1 MTDQQNVTV
10 VLIGI
15 ITFILVFFYWKYA
28 WERRKMPPGPFPLPI
43 VGNFLKIQRDGLIP
57 SLTKMAR
64 TYGPIY
70 TVYFGTRPIV
80 VLTGY
85 QIIKEALVDMGDAFL
100 NRGALPLV
108 ECILNHGGLAFSNGE
123 SWTFLRQFS
132 LLTLK
137 DFGMGKKS
145 LEEPLQEEAQHLFN
159 HFKSLNG
166 QPFDPSTTVICASS
180 NIISRLVMGIRFDY
194 SDKRWMDTLAD
205 SRKAFHIVSS
215 TWGQL
220 YDIFPRIMK
229 YLPGPHRKTFQL
241 VKSLKD
247 YVKESIKTHQKTL
260 DSACPRDYI
269 DCFLIRMNQEEKNL
283 NTAFHLTNLI
293 ETVFDMFLGGS
304 ETTAITLYFGL
315 LILIKYPEIQDKAHE
330 EIDQVIGQERAPKAD
345 DRNQMPYTNALL
357 HEIQRISDTFPM
369 GAMRSTTRD
378 VTFHGYHIPK
388 GTNVMPMLT
397 TVLNDPSLFET
408 PEKFN
413 MKHFLDEK
421 GKFKKNNGFMPF
433 SAGKRACI
441 AESLVRLQLFI
452 FITVILQKFTLKSI
466 VDPNNLDI
474 SPTESGIENL
484 PPTHKIK
491 FIARS

>member
-1 MTDQQNVTV
+1 MMDQQNVIA
-10 VLIGI
+10 VLIGA
-15 ITFILVFFYWKYA
+15 ITFILIFFYWKYA

-100 NRGALPLV
+100 NRGAIPFV
-108 ECILNHGGLAFSNGE
+108 ESIMNHAGLAFVNGE
-123 SWTFLRQFS
+123 SWNFLRQFS

-180 NIISRLVMGIRFDY
+180 NIISRLVMGMRFDY
-194 SDKRWMDTLAD
+194 SDKRWMDTLAE

-215 TWGQL
+215 TWGQ
-220 YDIFPRIMK
+220 DK
-229 YLPGPHRKTFQL
+229 
-241 VKSLKD
+241 
-247 YVKESIKTHQKTL
+247 
-260 DSACPRDYI
+260 
-269 DCFLIRMNQEEKNL
+269 KNL

-304 ETTAITLYFGL
+304 ETTAITIYFSL
-315 LILIKYPEIQDKAHE
+315 LILIKYPEIQDKIHE

-345 DRNQMPYTNALL
+345 DRNNMPYTNALL
-357 HEIQRISDTFPM
+357 HEMQRISDTFPV
-369 GAMRSTTRD
+369 GLMRSTTRD

-413 MKHFLDEK
+413 IKHFLDEK

-452 FITVILQKFTLKSI
+452 FITVILQKFTLKSV
-466 VDPNNLDI
+466 VDPNDLDI
-474 SPTESGIENL
+474 SPTETGIENH

-491 FIARS
+491 FIARC

>member
-1 MTDQQNVTV
+1 MNAGAMTYLQNVTV
-10 VLIGI
+10 VLVGV

-28 WERRKMPPGPFPLPI
+28 WERKKMPPGPFPLPI
-43 VGNFLKIQRDGLIP
+43 VGNFLNIQKDGLVP

-70 TVYFGTRPIV
+70 TVYFGTRPFV

-85 QIIKEALVDMGDAFL
+85 QIIKEALVEMGDVFL
-100 NRGALPLV
+100 NRGDLPFLG
-108 ECILNHGGLAFSNGE
+108 CIFNHAGLTFANGE
-123 SWTFLRQFS
+123 SWTYLRQFS
-132 LLTLK
+132 LLTLR

-145 LEEPLQEEAQHLFN
+145 LEEPLQAEAQHLVN
-159 HFKSLNG
+159 HFKSLN
-166 QPFDPSTTVICASS
+166 VIDK
-180 NIISRLVMGIRFDY
+180 RFDY
-194 SDKRWMDTLAD
+194 SDKKWMDTLAD
-205 SRKAFHIVSS
+205 SRKAFHTVSS

-220 YDIFPRIMK
+220 YDTFPGIIQ

-241 VKSLKD
+241 LKSLKD

-260 DSACPRDYI
+260 DPACPRDYI

-283 NTAFHLTNLI
+283 STAFHVTNLI
-293 ETVFDMFLGGS
+293 ETVFDMFIGAS
-304 ETTAITLYFGL
+304 EATAITIYFSL
-315 LILIKYPEIQDKAHE
+315 LMLIKYPELQDKVHE

-345 DRNQMPYTNALL
+345 DRNHMPYTNALL
-357 HEIQRISDTFPM
+357 HEIQRISDVIPM
-369 GAMRSTTRD
+369 GLIRSTTRD

-388 GTNVMPMLT
+388 GTNVIPMLT

-413 MKHFLDEK
+413 IKHFLDEE

-441 AESLVRLQLFI
+441 AESLARLQLFI
-452 FITVILQKFTLKSI
+452 FITVILQNFTLKSI
-466 VDPNNLDI
+466 VDPNDLDI
-474 SPTESGIENL
+474 SPTESGLENL

>member
-1 MTDQQNVTV
+1 MMDQQNVV
-10 VLIGI
+10 AVLIGA
-15 ITFILVFFYWKYA
+15 ITFILILFYWKYA

-43 VGNFLKIQRDGLIP
+43 VGNFLKIQRDGLYP

-70 TVYFGTRPIV
+70 TVYYGTRPIV

-100 NRGALPLV
+100 NRGALPFV
-108 ECILNHGGLAFSNGE
+108 GSILNHA
-123 SWTFLRQFS
+123 
-132 LLTLK
+132 
-137 DFGMGKKS
+137 
-145 LEEPLQEEAQHLFN
+145 
-159 HFKSLNG
+159 G

-180 NIISRLVMGIRFDY
+180 NIISRLVMGMRFDY
-194 SDKRWMDTLAD
+194 SDKRWMDTLAE

-220 YDIFPRIMK
+220 YDTFPRIMK
-229 YLPGPHRKTFQL
+229 YLPGPHRKAYQL
-241 VKSLKD
+241 AKSLKD

-260 DSACPRDYI
+260 DSASPRDYI
-269 DCFLIRMNQEEKNL
+269 DCFLIRMNQEKKNL

-304 ETTAITLYFGL
+304 ETTAITMYFNL
-315 LILIKYPEIQDKAHE
+315 LILIKYPEIQDKVHE

-345 DRNQMPYTNALL
+345 DRNHMPYTNALL
-357 HEIQRISDTFPM
+357 HEMQRISDTFP
-369 GAMRSTTRD
+369 GGIMRSTTRD

-397 TVLNDPSLFET
+397 SVLNDPSLFET

-413 MKHFLDEK
+413 IKHFLDEK

-466 VDPNNLDI
+466 VDPNDLDI
-474 SPTESGIENL
+474 SPTESGLENL

-491 FIARS
+491 FIARC

>member
-1 MTDQQNVTV
+1 MMDQQNVIA
-10 VLIGI
+10 VLIGA
-15 ITFILVFFYWKYA
+15 ITFILIFFYWKYA

-100 NRGALPLV
+100 NRGAIPFV
-108 ECILNHGGLAFSNGE
+108 ESIMNHA
-123 SWTFLRQFS
+123 
-132 LLTLK
+132 
-137 DFGMGKKS
+137 
-145 LEEPLQEEAQHLFN
+145 
-159 HFKSLNG
+159 G

-180 NIISRLVMGIRFDY
+180 NIISRLVMGMRFDY
-194 SDKRWMDTLAD
+194 SDKRWMDTLAE

-215 TWGQL
+215 TWGQV
-220 YDIFPRIMK
+220 YDTFPRIMK

-269 DCFLIRMNQEEKNL
+269 DCFLIRMNQDKKNL

-304 ETTAITLYFGL
+304 ETTAITIYFSL
-315 LILIKYPEIQDKAHE
+315 LILIKYPEIQDKIHE

-345 DRNQMPYTNALL
+345 DRNNMPYTNALL
-357 HEIQRISDTFPM
+357 HEMQRISDTFPV
-369 GAMRSTTRD
+369 GLMRSTTRD

-413 MKHFLDEK
+413 IKHFLDEK

-452 FITVILQKFTLKSI
+452 FITVILQKFTLKSV
-466 VDPNNLDI
+466 VDPNDLDI
-474 SPTESGIENL
+474 SPTETGIENH

-491 FIARS
+491 FIARC

>member
-1 MTDQQNVTV
+1 MTNLQNVTV
-10 VLIGI
+10 VLVGV

-28 WERRKMPPGPFPLPI
+28 WERKKMPPGPFPLPI
-43 VGNFLKIQRDGLIP
+43 VGNFLKIQKDGLVP

-70 TVYFGTRPIV
+70 TVYFGSRPIV

-85 QIIKEALVDMGDAFL
+85 QMIKEALVEMGDGFL
-100 NRGALPLV
+100 NRGSLPFV
-108 ECILNHGGLAFSNGE
+108 ECIFNHAGLTFSNGE
-123 SWTFLRQFS
+123 SWTYLRKFS
-132 LLTLK
+132 LLTLR

-145 LEEPLQEEAQHLFN
+145 LEEPLQAEAQHLVN
-159 HFKSLNG
+159 HFKSLN
-166 QPFDPSTTVICASS
+166 
-180 NIISRLVMGIRFDY
+180 VMDKRFDY
-194 SDKRWMDTLAD
+194 SDKKWMDTLAD

-220 YDIFPRIMK
+220 YDTFPGIMQ
-229 YLPGPHRKTFQL
+229 YLPGPHKKTFQL
-241 VKSLKD
+241 LKSLKD
-247 YVKESIKTHQKTL
+247 CLKESIKTHQKTL
-260 DSACPRDYI
+260 DPACPRDYI

-283 NTAFHLTNLI
+283 STAFHVTNLI
-293 ETVFDMFLGGS
+293 ETVFDMFIGAS
-304 ETTAITLYFGL
+304 ETTAITIHFGL
-315 LILIKYPEIQDKAHE
+315 LILIKYPEIQDKVHE

-357 HEIQRISDTFPM
+357 HEMQRISDAFPM
-369 GAMRSTTRD
+369 GLIRSTTRD

-388 GTNVMPMLT
+388 GTNVIPMLT

-413 MKHFLDEK
+413 IKHFLDEE

-433 SAGKRACI
+433 FAGKRACI

-466 VDPNNLDI
+466 VDPNDLDI
-474 SPTESGIENL
+474 SATESGIENL

>member
-1 MTDQQNVTV
+1 MMDQQNVV
-10 VLIGI
+10 AVLIGA
-15 ITFILVFFYWKYA
+15 ITFILILFYWKYA

-43 VGNFLKIQRDGLIP
+43 VGNFLKIQRDGLYP

-70 TVYFGTRPIV
+70 TVYYGTRPIV

-100 NRGALPLV
+100 NRGALPFV
-108 ECILNHGGLAFSNGE
+108 GSILNHAGLVFTNGE
-123 SWTFLRQFS
+123 SWNFLRQFS

-180 NIISRLVMGIRFDY
+180 NIISRLVMGMRFDY
-194 SDKRWMDTLAD
+194 SDKRWMDTLAE

-215 TWGQL
+215 TWGQE
-220 YDIFPRIMK
+220 K
-229 YLPGPHRKTFQL
+229 
-241 VKSLKD
+241 
-247 YVKESIKTHQKTL
+247 
-260 DSACPRDYI
+260 
-269 DCFLIRMNQEEKNL
+269 KNL

-304 ETTAITLYFGL
+304 ETTAITMYFNL
-315 LILIKYPEIQDKAHE
+315 LILIKYPEIQDKVHE

-345 DRNQMPYTNALL
+345 DRNHMPYTNALL
-357 HEIQRISDTFPM
+357 HEMQRISDTFP
-369 GAMRSTTRD
+369 GGIMRSTTRD

-397 TVLNDPSLFET
+397 SVLNDPSLFET

-413 MKHFLDEK
+413 IKHFLDEK

-466 VDPNNLDI
+466 VDPNDLDI
-474 SPTESGIENL
+474 SPTESGLENL

-491 FIARS
+491 FIARC

>member
-1 MTDQQNVTV
+1 
-10 VLIGI
+10 
-15 ITFILVFFYWKYA
+15 
-28 WERRKMPPGPFPLPI
+28 
-43 VGNFLKIQRDGLIP
+43 
-57 SLTKMAR
+57 
-64 TYGPIY
+64 
-70 TVYFGTRPIV
+70 
-80 VLTGY
+80 
-85 QIIKEALVDMGDAFL
+85 
-100 NRGALPLV
+100 
-108 ECILNHGGLAFSNGE
+108 
-123 SWTFLRQFS
+123 
-132 LLTLK
+132 
-137 DFGMGKKS
+137 MGKKS
-145 LEEPLQEEAQHLFN
+145 LEEPLQEEAQHLCN

-180 NIISRLVMGIRFDY
+180 NIISRLVMGMRFDY

-215 TWGQL
+215 TWGQAEGGAHSNHVIVPSDMNRQKKRKAERRPAVERGQL
-220 YDIFPRIMK
+220 YDTFPRIMK

-241 VKSLKD
+241 VKPLKD

-293 ETVFDMFLGGS
+293 ETAFDMFLGGS
-304 ETTAITLYFGL
+304 EPIANTMYFGL

-345 DRNQMPYTNALL
+345 DRNHMPYTNALL
-357 HEIQRISDTFPM
+357 HEIQRISDSIPM

-413 MKHFLDEK
+413 IKHFLDEK
-421 GKFKKNNGFMPF
+421 GTFKKNNGFMPF
-433 SAGKRACI
+433 SAGHAG
-441 AESLVRLQLFI
+441 
-452 FITVILQKFTLKSI
+452 ILTLM
-466 VDPNNLDI
+466 
-474 SPTESGIENL
+474 
-484 PPTHKIK
+484 H
-491 FIARS
+491 